1 MADVWRRCSA
11 CKQGIAL
18 GAVYYTCSVSTCNR
32 VRTALAFCSVTC
44 WEIHLPTERHRE
56 AWAIEQRAP
65 TKPEPIQ
72 EAVALASRRA
82 ATAATAATVDGEILV
97 VASKLKAYIRARA
110 GYNTSDGVLPVL
122 SDAIRKLCDEA
133 IRNARRAERR
143 TVMNPDI
150 PRD

>member
-11 CKQGIAL
+11 CKQDIAL
-18 GAVYYTCSVSTCNR
+18 DGVYYTCSVSTCNR

-56 AWAIEQRAP
+56 AWAIERRAP
-65 TKPEPIQ
+65 AKPEPIHQ
-72 EAVALASRRA
+72 AVALASRRA
-82 ATAATAATVDGEILV
+82 AVATDDREILV
-97 VASKLKAYIRARA
+97 VASKIKAYIRARA
-110 GYNTSDGVLPVL
+110 GYNTSDGVMPVL

-150 PRD
+150 PRDGAP